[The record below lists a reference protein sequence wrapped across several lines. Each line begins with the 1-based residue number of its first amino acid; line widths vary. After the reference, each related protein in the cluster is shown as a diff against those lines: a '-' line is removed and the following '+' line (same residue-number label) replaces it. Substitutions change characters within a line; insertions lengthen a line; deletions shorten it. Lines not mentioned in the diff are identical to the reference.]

1 MLNRV
6 TLIGW
11 LGNDP
16 EMRFGA
22 SGAPFMKLRIST
34 KEFYTDREGKPTER
48 TSWHNV
54 VVFQQL
60 AENCKNYLH
69 KGSLVYVEGSL
80 QTRKRQDQQGQD
92 RYITEVKANTVKF
105 LDKKSTEHS
114 TGAHGGAE
122 PYSGSEDGYGS
133 PMRRQ
138 SGKTPPGG
146 DEDMGSPFPSG
157 ASGSFPGSSS
167 GMDDVPF

>member
-16 EMRFGA
+16 EIRFGA
-22 SGAPFMKLRIST
+22 SGSPFMKLRIST
-34 KEFYTDREGKPTER
+34 KEFYTDREGKPAER

-60 AENCKNYLH
+60 AENCKNYLA

-80 QTRKRQDQQGQD
+80 QTRKWQDQQGQD

-105 LDKKSTEHS
+105 LDRKGSGH
-114 TGAHGGAE
+114 GAPGGGE
-122 PYSGSEDGYGS
+122 PDSGSEDGYGS

-138 SGKTPPGG
+138 SGKPLPGG